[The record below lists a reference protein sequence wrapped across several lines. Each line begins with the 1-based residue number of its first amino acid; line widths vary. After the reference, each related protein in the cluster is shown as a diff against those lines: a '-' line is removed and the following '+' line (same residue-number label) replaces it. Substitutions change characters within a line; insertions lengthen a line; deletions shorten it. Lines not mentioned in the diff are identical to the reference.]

1 MRLITESRA
10 TMLKTLIPVACLLAT
25 CGPRMSA
32 AADLH
37 FAEKLGGVS
46 HDLRIVNLKADARG
60 VPSFDY
66 TYHQQGQGCAF
77 TLAGKAVAGYDDAGG
92 KVELEVYNPQGSDG
106 KETPPILSF
115 HDGEANFTVARKD
128 MLTPKWITFDAM
140 LDGASR
146 AEHCDRKAD
155 RVEVLFKHAV
165 R

>member
-1 MRLITESRA
+1 
-10 TMLKTLIPVACLLAT
+10 MLKILISVACLLAT
-25 CGPRMSA
+25 CGAHMSA

-46 HDLRIVNLKADARG
+46 HDLRITNLKADARG

-77 TLAGKAVAGYDDAGG
+77 ALAGKAGAGYDDAGG

-106 KETPPILSF
+106 KEMPPILAF
-115 HDGEANFTVARKD
+115 HDGEATFTVPRKD
-128 MLTPKWITFDAM
+128 MLAPKWITFDVV
-140 LDGASR
+140 LNGAAR
-146 AEHCDRKAD
+146 AKHCDRKAG
-155 RVEVLFKHAV
+155 RVEVMFMHAV

>member
-1 MRLITESRA
+1 
-10 TMLKTLIPVACLLAT
+10 MLKTLIPVACLLAACAARIST
-25 CGPRMSA
+25 

-46 HDLRIVNLKADARG
+46 HDLRIANLKTDARG

-66 TYHQQGQGCAF
+66 SYQQQGQACVV
-77 TLAGKAVAGYDDAGG
+77 TLAGTAVAGYDEVGG

-106 KETPPILSF
+106 KEMPSILAF

-128 MLTPKWITFDAM
+128 MLAPKWITFDAM

-146 AEHCDRKAD
+146 AKHCDRKAD
-155 RVEVLFKHAV
+155 RVEVMFKHVV